1 MMVCV
6 YSALAY
12 DAKNLPSRQGVK
24 FEPSTFL
31 QVRAHFPPTP
41 NFCEHSDVAVH
52 SDDVRRHV
60 NHHLEAVNTAVV
72 NDVVLL
78 HKRSSCSGANGSH
91 VANSVLHVRLPLSVL
106 SVLSV

>member
-1 MMVCV
+1 MSSTTKTNVPMSALARFSYKFLAKMCPINLAMRTIMMVCV

-31 QVRAHFPPTP
+31 QVRTHFPPTP

-52 SDDVRRHV
+52 SDDVRRYV
-60 NHHLEAVNTAVV
+60 NHHLEAFAF
-72 NDVVLL
+72 
-78 HKRSSCSGANGSH
+78 AF
-91 VANSVLHVRLPLSVL
+91 AF
-106 SVLSV
+106 